1 MFLLNSRN
9 YTNKIVSLARHRG
22 FVESIAGRRRYL
34 PFINSNVAAKRS
46 QSERQAINTSIQGSA
61 ADIVKYA
68 ILRMERNVLKYET
81 SLKVNIPQDPLSYV
95 NLVLHL
101 HDELIY
107 EIPINKDK
115 QLIKI
120 LKMSMENCAK
130 LSVPLRLKI
139 KKGLNWGNMISV
151 GE

>member
-1 MFLLNSRN
+1 M
-9 YTNKIVSLARHRG
+9 SLARHRG

-68 ILRMERNVLKYET
+68 ILRMERNVLKYEK
-81 SLKVNIPQDPLSYV
+81 SLKVNIPQVPLSYV

-107 EIPINKDK
+107 EIPISKDK

-130 LSVPLRLKI
+130 LSVPLRVKI

>member
-1 MFLLNSRN
+1 M
-9 YTNKIVSLARHRG
+9 ARHRG

-46 QSERQAINTSIQGSA
+46 QSERQAINTSVQGSA

-68 ILRMERNVLKYET
+68 ILRMERNVSKYET
-81 SLKVNIPQDPLSYV
+81 SLKVNIPQVPLSYV

-130 LSVPLRLKI
+130 LSVPLRVKI

>member
-1 MFLLNSRN
+1 
-9 YTNKIVSLARHRG
+9 
-22 FVESIAGRRRYL
+22 
-34 PFINSNVAAKRS
+34 
-46 QSERQAINTSIQGSA
+46 
-61 ADIVKYA
+61 
-68 ILRMERNVLKYET
+68 MERNVSKYET
-81 SLKVNIPQDPLSYV
+81 PLKVNIPQVPLSYV

-107 EIPINKDK
+107 EIPINKNK

-130 LSVPLRLKI
+130 LSVPLRVKI

-151 GE
+151 EE